1 MKWLSRYGLEFK
13 VVAKEKLKVGLA
25 LGGGG
30 ARGLAHIGVLKV
42 LEKEN
47 IPIDLI
53 TGTSMGAIIGAAYA
67 LEKRIIDLEKIAE
80 KYSKLSEFNI
90 DLSFGEKER
99 KDKPFFLKKMSDFL
113 KKGYILNLEL
123 RRKYLNDGT
132 EIKKIIR
139 ELVDDKTFEDTKIPF
154 AAIAADLVKGEKL
167 VINRGKLFDALLAS
181 ASIPGMFPPVILDK
195 KILVDGGIVDVVPI
209 EAAQSLGANF
219 VIGVNVGQTI
229 KKRVEFDNA
238 VEIFFRSDSITS
250 AELRKL
256 QLSFADVVITPKVGR
271 FHWSDFS
278 KPEQCIRE
286 GEIAA
291 QNVISEI
298 KEKLKRA
305 KLAWW
310 KSLFY

>member
-1 MKWLSRYGLEFK
+1 
-13 VVAKEKLKVGLA
+13 VAKEKLKVGLA

-42 LEKEN
+42 LEREN

-53 TGTSMGAIIGAAYA
+53 TGTSMGAIIGGAYA
-67 LEKRIIDLEKIAE
+67 LKKDISAIEKIAE
-80 KYSKLSEFNI
+80 KYSKISEFNI
-90 DLSFGEKER
+90 DFSFSEKER
-99 KDKPFFLKKMSDFL
+99 KDKLFFLKKMSDFL

-123 RRKYLNDGT
+123 RRKYIDEGE
-132 EIKKIIR
+132 EIKKIIKD
-139 ELVDDKTFEDTKIPF
+139 LVGDKAFTDTKIPF
-154 AAIAADLVKGEKL
+154 AVVAADLVKGEK
-167 VINRGKLFDALLAS
+167 VILNQGKLFDALLAS
-181 ASIPGMFPPVILDK
+181 SSIPGMFPPVILDK

-209 EAAQSLGANF
+209 QAAQSLGANF

-256 QLSFADVVITPKVGR
+256 QLSFADVVITPKIGR

-278 KPEQCIRE
+278 KSGQCIRE

-291 QNVISEI
+291 QNIILEL
-298 KEKLKRA
+298 KKKLKKA
-305 KLAWW
+305 KPVWW
-310 KSLFY
+310 KKLFY